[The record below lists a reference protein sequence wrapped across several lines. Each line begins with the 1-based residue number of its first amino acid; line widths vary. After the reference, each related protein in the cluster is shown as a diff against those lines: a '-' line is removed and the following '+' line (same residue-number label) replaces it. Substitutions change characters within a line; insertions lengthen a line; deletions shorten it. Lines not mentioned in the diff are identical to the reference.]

1 MAAFQ
6 SVRRTVA
13 HLKPNDLKALTVF
26 IDEEKDVL
34 KAGEK
39 FGKEKVEAGKYLAN
53 WGKTEEKDLE
63 DVASKFATLYE
74 AFGKFQSTLV
84 ERHTVYR
91 SKLKAMRQ
99 KEEDLIALRKRVHQ
113 LQDKLAD
120 AIKRQKPSET
130 IKVELTVVERDLAA
144 MEAQHE
150 AGKRALFREAMHGQM
165 DAWMDF
171 GTRVTIMGQFGKHL
185 ADQILEG
192 ALPSGQEYTGIR
204 TTRQILMDF
213 SKELRTLDAAVA
225 GATPATASDRR
236 DASAT
241 SLVLNDPPD
250 VYELQPP
257 QHQPPPHP
265 RHSLPSVP
273 SPYVS
278 VSGSP
283 ITEEP
288 TQGPSYEYTPPHAGD
303 GQSHAGVGLSPG
315 VATMNRYYQKPLA
328 SERPVSIPHYDPTR
342 PISLHEALLPRVP
355 SISSSPSSPTSSSL
369 PRPTLLSQDIGED
382 PSMRARSLPREN
394 APRRTSSSGTD
405 RHKLPAPPPS
415 FSARC
420 PVCDRA
426 VSAIL
431 INEHLDSQCALYL
444 ADDGETPPAL
454 PPHAE
459 APISAA
465 R

>member
-6 SVRRTVA
+6 TVRRTVA
-13 HLKPNDLKALTVF
+13 NLKPNDLKALTVF
-26 IDEEKDVL
+26 IDEEKDVM
-34 KAGEK
+34 KAADK

-63 DVASKFATLYE
+63 DVTSKFATLYE
-74 AFGKFQSTLV
+74 AFGKFQSTLI
-84 ERHTVYR
+84 ERHEVYR

-113 LQDKLAD
+113 LQDKLTD
-120 AIKRQKPSET
+120 ATKRQKPSET

-150 AGKRALFREAMHGQM
+150 GAKRALFREAMHGQM

-171 GTRVTIMGQFGKHL
+171 GTRVMIMGQYGKHL
-185 ADQILEG
+185 ADQVLEG

-204 TTRQILMDF
+204 TTRQIIMDF

-225 GATPATASDRR
+225 FATPAAARDRR
-236 DASAT
+236 DASTT
-241 SLVLNDPPD
+241 SLVLDSPP
-250 VYELQPP
+250 EPP
-257 QHQPPPHP
+257 QHQPHQPPPHP
-265 RHSLPSVP
+265 WQSLPPVP
-273 SPYVS
+273 PFVS

-283 ITEEP
+283 ITDEP
-288 TQGPSYEYTPPHAGD
+288 AAQGPSYEYAPPHMSD
-303 GQSHAGVGLSPG
+303 GQSHAGMGLSPG
-315 VATMNRYYQKPLA
+315 VAAMNRYYQKPLA
-328 SERPVSIPHYDPTR
+328 SERPISIPTYDPAR

-355 SISSSPSSPTSSSL
+355 TIPSSPSSPTSSSL
-369 PRPTLLSQDIGED
+369 PRPPFLSQENGED
-382 PSMRARSLPREN
+382 PSVRARSLPRDT
-394 APRRTSSSGTD
+394 APRRTSSSGID
-405 RHKLPAPPPS
+405 RHKLPAPPTS
-415 FSARC
+415 FSAKC

-431 INEHLDSQCALYL
+431 INEHLDSQCALYRVDEGVT
-444 ADDGETPPAL
+444 APPV
-454 PPHAE
+454 PPHPE
-459 APISAA
+459 APSSAA